1 MSKDGGQ
8 RHPLEPKQ
16 VGKGIDAPKHRPL
29 DPQTWLIG
37 SNHPYSPF
45 PGNALKWE
53 SWVWD
58 DGTNVRADILS
69 PDHNLLM
76 TFSGTS

>member
-16 VGKGIDAPKHRPL
+16 VGKGVDAPRHRPL

-58 DGTNVRADILS
+58 DGTTYEHAFHAQIIVSSTCSEA
-69 PDHNLLM
+69 
-76 TFSGTS
+76 

>member
-1 MSKDGGQ
+1 MSKDGEQ
-8 RHPLEPKQ
+8 RHPLEPKK
-16 VGKGIDAPKHRPL
+16 VGKGIDAPRHHPL
-29 DPQTWLIG
+29 NPQKWLIG

-58 DGTNVRADILS
+58 DGTTYAHTR
-69 PDHNLLM
+69 
-76 TFSGTS
+76 